1 MAAMWSPIIGLLLLL
16 LPLGPSSAIK
26 FPLEGNVYPVG
37 HFYATLNIGEPAKPY
52 FLDVD
57 TGSNLTWLECHHPVH
72 GCKGCHP
79 RPPHP
84 YYKPADGNLKVVCGS
99 PLCVA
104 VRRDVPGIPECS
116 RNDPHRCHYEI
127 QYVTGKSEGD
137 LATDI
142 ISVNGRDKKRIAFGC
157 GYKQEE
163 PADSPPSPVDG
174 ILGLGMGKAG
184 FAAQLKGHKMIKEN
198 VIGHCLSSKGKGV
211 LYVGDFNPPTR
222 GVTWAPMRESL
233 FYYSPGLAEV
243 FIDKQ
248 PIRGN
253 PTFEAVFDSG
263 STYTHVPAQIYNEIV
278 SKVRGTLSE
287 SSLEE
292 VKGRA
297 LPLCWKGKKPFG
309 SVNDVKNQF
318 KALSLKITHA
328 RGTSNLDI
336 PPQNYLFVKEDGETC
351 LAILDASLD
360 PVLKELNFILIG
372 AVTMQDLFVI
382 YDNEKKQLGWVRAQC
397 DRVQELESVID
408 SRL

>member
-1 MAAMWSPIIGLLLLL
+1 MIDLCFDICFV
-16 LPLGPSSAIK
+16 LPQ
-26 FPLEGNVYPVG
+26 
-37 HFYATLNIGEPAKPY
+37 
-52 FLDVD
+52 
-57 TGSNLTWLECHHPVH
+57 
-72 GCKGCHP
+72 

-84 YYKPADGNLKVVCGS
+84 YYKPAADKLKVQCGG
-99 PLCVA
+99 PLCAA

-116 RNDPHRCHYEI
+116 RKDPHRCHYEI
-127 QYVTGKSEGD
+127 KYVTGKSEGD

-142 ISVNGRDKKRIAFGC
+142 ISVIGKDKKNIAFGC
-157 GYKQEE
+157 GYNQEE
-163 PADSPPSPVDG
+163 PADAPPSSVDG
-174 ILGLGMGKAG
+174 ILGLGRGKAG
-184 FAAQLKGHKMIKEN
+184 FAAQLKGLKMITEN

-211 LYVGDFNPPTR
+211 LYVGDFNPPSR
-222 GVTWAPMRESL
+222 GVTWVPMRESL
-233 FYYSPGLAEV
+233 FYYSPGLAEL

-263 STYTHVPAQIYNEIV
+263 TTYTFVPAQIYNELV

-287 SSLEE
+287 SSLVE

-297 LPLCWKGKKPFG
+297 LPLCWKGKRPFR

-328 RGTSNLDI
+328 SGTSNLDI
-336 PPQNYLFVKEDGETC
+336 PPQNYLVVEEDGKTC
-351 LAILDASLD
+351 LAIRDASSD
-360 PVLKELNFILIG
+360 PVMKELNFILIG

-382 YDNEKKQLGWVRAQC
+382 YNNESKQLGWVRAQC
-397 DRVQELESVID
+397 DKAQELESVID

>member
-1 MAAMWSPIIGLLLLL
+1 MAAMWSLIISLLLLL
-16 LPLGPSSAIK
+16 LPIAPSSSIK
-26 FPLEGNVYPVG
+26 FPLEGNVYPVS

-57 TGSNLTWLECHHPVH
+57 TGSNLTWLECDHPVH
-72 GCKGCHP
+72 GCKGCHL

-84 YYKPADGNLKVVCGS
+84 YYKPAADK
-99 PLCVA
+99 
-104 VRRDVPGIPECS
+104 DIPGIPECS
-116 RNDPHRCHYEI
+116 RKDPHRCHYEI
-127 QYVTGKSEGD
+127 KYVTGKSEGD

-142 ISVNGRDKKRIAFGC
+142 ISVIGKDKKNIAFGC
-157 GYKQEE
+157 GYNQEE
-163 PADSPPSPVDG
+163 PADAPPSSVDG
-174 ILGLGMGKAG
+174 ILGLAS
-184 FAAQLKGHKMIKEN
+184 FIEVTHQIKS
-198 VIGHCLSSKGKGV
+198 LFSSKGKGV
-211 LYVGDFNPPTR
+211 LYVGDFNPPSR
-222 GVTWAPMRESL
+222 GVTWVPMRESL
-233 FYYSPGLAEV
+233 FYYSPGLAEL

-263 STYTHVPAQIYNEIV
+263 TTYTFVPAQIYNELV

-287 SSLEE
+287 SSLVE

-297 LPLCWKGKKPFG
+297 LPLCWKGKRPFR

-328 RGTSNLDI
+328 SSTSNLDI
-336 PPQNYLFVKEDGETC
+336 PPQNYLIVEEDGKTC
-351 LAILDASLD
+351 LAIRDASSD
-360 PVLKELNFILIG
+360 PVMKELNFILIG

-382 YDNEKKQLGWVRAQC
+382 YNNESKQLGWVRAQC
-397 DRVQELESVID
+397 DKAQELESVID

>member
-1 MAAMWSPIIGLLLLL
+1 MAAMRSPIIGLLLLL
-16 LPLGPSSAIK
+16 LPIAPSSSIK

-84 YYKPADGNLKVVCGS
+84 YYKPAADKLRVQCGG
-99 PLCVA
+99 PLCA
-104 VRRDVPGIPECS
+104 AMRRDVPGIPECS
-116 RNDPHRCHYEI
+116 RKDPHRCHYEI

-142 ISVNGRDKKRIAFGC
+142 ISVIGKDKKNIAFGC
-157 GYKQEE
+157 GYNQEE
-163 PADSPPSPVDG
+163 PADAPPSSVDG
-174 ILGLGMGKAG
+174 ILGLDCFSG
-184 FAAQLKGHKMIKEN
+184 
-198 VIGHCLSSKGKGV
+198 KGKGV
-211 LYVGDFNPPTR
+211 LLVGDFNPPSR
-222 GVTWAPMRESL
+222 GVTWVPMRESL
-233 FYYSPGLAEV
+233 FYYSPGLAEL

-263 STYTHVPAQIYNEIV
+263 TTYTFVPAQIYNELV

-287 SSLEE
+287 SSLVE

-297 LPLCWKGKKPFG
+297 LPLCWKGKKPFR

-328 RGTSNLDI
+328 HGTSYLDI
-336 PPQNYLFVKEDGETC
+336 PPQNYLIVEEDGKTC
-351 LAILDASLD
+351 LAIRDASSD

-382 YDNEKKQLGWVRAQC
+382 YNNESKQLGWVRAQC
-397 DRVQELESVID
+397 DKAQELESIID

>member
-84 YYKPADGNLKVVCGS
+84 YYTPADGNLKVVCGS

-184 FAAQLKGHKMIKEN
+184 LAAQLKGHKMIKEN

-278 SKVRGTLSE
+278 SKVRVTLSE